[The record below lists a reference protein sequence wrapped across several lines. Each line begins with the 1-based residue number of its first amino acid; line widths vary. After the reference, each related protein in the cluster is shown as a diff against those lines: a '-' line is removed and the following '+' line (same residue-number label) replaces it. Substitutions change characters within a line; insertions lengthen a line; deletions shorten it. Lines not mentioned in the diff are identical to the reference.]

1 MKKHPLPQTRQLS
14 SAPARISG
22 RWHAVAASVLL
33 LMASGT
39 ALAQN
44 LAYDIPAQSLDRTLG
59 QIARQADLQLMLPPA
74 LAAGL
79 TSPRI
84 TGSLTVEHAVAQA
97 LAGSGL
103 EAVREGSTIYVRS
116 RAKGDVT
123 LGAVTVRATAFDN
136 ATTENTG
143 RYAAH
148 AVTVGKGEQALR
160 EIPQSIS
167 VVTQQRLQ
175 EQGLISVYDA
185 LDATTGITLQQSPQG
200 GKYIYSRGFDNTT
213 IQYDGIPLERGLY
226 GRASNFQGSTVIYDR
241 VEVLRGAAG
250 LLQGSGSPGGAVNL
264 VRKRSLDENRFTV
277 VGKAGSWNHYG
288 LQLDANRLLNEDGS
302 LRGRFVVDQDRSDSF
317 VDYVDNTSTSYYGT
331 LDYDISSD
339 TQISLGAS
347 VEKKYGRPSL
357 LGVPRFNNMQDTG
370 LARSSYFGATW
381 NRQDVTNS
389 ALYADFTHRF
399 GNDWRFKFASTYQ
412 REEQLLRYQASVAAA
427 NAATHLG
434 TLQTRRTVYDT
445 HAAGFDANFVGP
457 VSLLGRQHEL
467 VAGFNYTDSRTDTS
481 YGYAANRSFDIYN
494 YSPVTAEVSDATI
507 DSYFREGR
515 EGQRRQYGVYG
526 AARLQVLDPVKVVL
540 GSRMSWS
547 RTDWLTTTSGRSSS
561 VGETHNRA
569 SGRLSPYAGV
579 IYDFAPDWSAYASYS
594 DIFKPQDERTES
606 GASLRP
612 VVGTNLEAGVKGDL
626 FGGLAHAA
634 FAIFRID
641 QTHRAQADYNT
652 SPTCSGDW
660 YCYTDTGK
668 VRSQGADAEINGELA
683 RGWNLYA
690 GYTYTS
696 TRYLRDLDNEGLA
709 FNTYTPR
716 HMLRLWT
723 TYQLPGALS
732 RWTVGGGL
740 NSQTAYYAQTSTQ
753 RLTLG
758 GRTIWNGYLNYR
770 ISPQWSA
777 SLNLNNIFDKTYYSS
792 VQGTT
797 MSYYGD
803 PRNFVFTVRGSF

>member
-1 MKKHPLPQTRQLS
+1 
-14 SAPARISG
+14 
-22 RWHAVAASVLL
+22 
-33 LMASGT
+33 
-39 ALAQN
+39 
-44 LAYDIPAQSLDRTLG
+44 
-59 QIARQADLQLMLPPA
+59 
-74 LAAGL
+74 
-79 TSPRI
+79 
-84 TGSLTVEHAVAQA
+84 
-97 LAGSGL
+97 
-103 EAVREGSTIYVRS
+103 
-116 RAKGDVT
+116 
-123 LGAVTVRATAFDN
+123 
-136 ATTENTG
+136 
-143 RYAAH
+143 
-148 AVTVGKGEQALR
+148 
-160 EIPQSIS
+160 
-167 VVTQQRLQ
+167 
-175 EQGLISVYDA
+175 
-185 LDATTGITLQQSPQG
+185 
-200 GKYIYSRGFDNTT
+200 
-213 IQYDGIPLERGLY
+213 
-226 GRASNFQGSTVIYDR
+226 
-241 VEVLRGAAG
+241 
-250 LLQGSGSPGGAVNL
+250 
-264 VRKRSLDENRFTV
+264 
-277 VGKAGSWNHYG
+277 
-288 LQLDANRLLNEDGS
+288 
-302 LRGRFVVDQDRSDSF
+302 
-317 VDYVDNTSTSYYGT
+317 
-331 LDYDISSD
+331 
-339 TQISLGAS
+339 
-347 VEKKYGRPSL
+347 
-357 LGVPRFNNMQDTG
+357 
-370 LARSSYFGATW
+370 
-381 NRQDVTNS
+381 
-389 ALYADFTHRF
+389 
-399 GNDWRFKFASTYQ
+399 
-412 REEQLLRYQASVAAA
+412 
-427 NAATHLG
+427 
-434 TLQTRRTVYDT
+434 
-445 HAAGFDANFVGP
+445 
-457 VSLLGRQHEL
+457 
-467 VAGFNYTDSRTDTS
+467 
-481 YGYAANRSFDIYN
+481 
-494 YSPVTAEVSDATI
+494 
-507 DSYFREGR
+507 
-515 EGQRRQYGVYG
+515 
-526 AARLQVLDPVKVVL
+526 VKVVL